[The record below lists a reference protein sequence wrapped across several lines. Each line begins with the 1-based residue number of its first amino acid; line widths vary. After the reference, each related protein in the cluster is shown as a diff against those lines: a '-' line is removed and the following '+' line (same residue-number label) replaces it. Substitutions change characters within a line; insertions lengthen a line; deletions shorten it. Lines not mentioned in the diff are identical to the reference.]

1 MNERAARTA
10 DGSAANALLPIWHL
24 DGARAL
30 FAGPLQK
37 NDLHAHSVPVMLMG
51 LYAPFRLGL
60 GGGRW
65 HTCPAAVIPA
75 GVAYEFD
82 IAGDVLAVLYLE
94 PSAGRAET
102 LAPLVRAGV
111 ETDGILT
118 GVSMITRDV
127 RALYE
132 ACDGAASVPAALE
145 DMVGFGAARAAR
157 AMDARIARVVE
168 DLSIGADEPEPV
180 IEVARRAGLS
190 ASRFQHLFADEVGV
204 PFRRFRGWQ
213 RLRRAIASI
222 AHGASFTRAAHEAG
236 FADQAHFARMF
247 RQTFG
252 APASPSLRNVRRG

>member
-24 DGARAL
+24 DAGRAL
-30 FAGPLQK
+30 FTGPLQK
-37 NDLHAHSVPVMLMG
+37 NDLHAHSVPVLLTG

-65 HTCPAAVIPA
+65 QSCSAAVIPA

-102 LAPLVRAGV
+102 LVPLVRESV
-111 ETDGILT
+111 ETDGVLT
-118 GVSMITRDV
+118 GVSAIARDV

-132 ACDGAASVPAALE
+132 VRDGAASVSAALD
-145 DMVGFGAARAAR
+145 DMVGFGAKRARR
-157 AMDARIARVVE
+157 AMDPRIARAVA
-168 DLSIGADEPEPV
+168 DLSGAQDDPLSA
-180 IEVARRAGLS
+180 IDVAREAGLS

-213 RLRRAIASI
+213 RLRRAISSI
-222 AHGASFTRAAHEAG
+222 VHGASFTRAAHEAG

-252 APASPSLRNVRRG
+252 APASPSLRKVRRD